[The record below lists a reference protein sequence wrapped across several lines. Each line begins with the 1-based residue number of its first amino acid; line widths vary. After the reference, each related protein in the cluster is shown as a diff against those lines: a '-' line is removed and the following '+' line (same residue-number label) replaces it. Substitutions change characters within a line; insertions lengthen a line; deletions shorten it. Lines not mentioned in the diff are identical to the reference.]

1 MKKRNVLYSLLA
13 LVAMGCG
20 QNFSEPVEM
29 GEGHDDKVVVLQERN
44 PDLPTEWSRRRF
56 PKSRAGFDAIP
67 VNQYMGRAYRVGNS
81 ILGDIENVSF
91 PVVDIERLK
100 EKYPTYITNDYIR
113 TANVNTLSYATFDR
127 YESQSTVNKKV
138 SSGFSLNLGLFK
150 LGRKKTTTERFHTEL
165 IDERESAFG
174 EVEVEV
180 RHMKHEMQTISTAR
194 KRIATNFLHP
204 DFLDVLYNTPMQEI
218 LDEYGVFVITKYYTG
233 GRASALYYGIT
244 KSFQQEQLRETG
256 MNNVINASV
265 VWDTEDTGSG
275 SLEFSPDKDKVE
287 QEIENNNFDEIRY
300 SVTTQGGGYEY
311 EVKSFVG
318 DVAKNELNLTAWFH
332 SLNDENTHVLT
343 GFMDGSLYPI
353 WEFILEENFKLRLND
368 THNGYISST
377 SFEEPFIEIAKV
389 YVRSVGGEKLYKVA
403 PVLHTRHGDLL
414 ILNDKLSQDTDAE
427 LRASQ
432 DEDVFMER
440 AQAIASEKGQYYQCR
455 IEANFSKTITPILRI
470 PLNVDISEFDESRL
484 CKFKNPDTE
493 MWYIYDSGS
502 KVAYSYYFDEYILDM
517 YGMLDWVNSIP
528 EKSISMTSLQQLY
541 RIEGL

>member
-1 MKKRNVLYSLLA
+1 MKKNVLYILLA
-13 LVAMGCG
+13 LLAWGCS
-20 QNFSEPVEM
+20 QDLSDSVEI
-29 GEGHDDKVVVLQERN
+29 ENGHDDKIVVLQQRN
-44 PDLPTEWSRRRF
+44 PELPTEWSRRRF
-56 PKSRAGFDAIP
+56 SKSRANFDAIP
-67 VNQYMGRAYRVGNS
+67 VNQYMGRAYRIGNT

-91 PVVDIERLK
+91 PVIDIERLK

-113 TANVNTLSYATFDR
+113 TANVNTLTYATFDR

-150 LGRKKTTTERFHTEL
+150 LGRKKTTTERFHTQV

-194 KRIATNFLHP
+194 KRIATNFLHQ
-204 DFLDVLYNTPMQEI
+204 DFLDVLYNTPMQDI
-218 LDEYGVFVITKYYTG
+218 LDEYGVFVVTKYYTG
-233 GRASALYYGIT
+233 GRASALYYGKT
-244 KSFQQEQLRETG
+244 KSFQQEQVRETG
-256 MNNVINASV
+256 MNKVINASV

-275 SLEFSPDKDKVE
+275 SLEFGADTGRINKEMKESSFE
-287 QEIENNNFDEIRY
+287 EIQY

-318 DVAKNELNLTAWFH
+318 DISKNELNLTNWFN
-332 SLNDENTHVLT
+332 SLNDESTHVLT
-343 GFMDGSLYPI
+343 GFMDGGLYPI

-377 SFEEPFIEIAKV
+377 SLTEPFIEIAKV

-470 PLNVDISEFDESRL
+470 PLNVDISQLDESRL
-484 CKFKNPDTE
+484 CKFRNPDTE
-493 MWYIYDSGS
+493 MWYIYDSVS
-502 KVAYSYYFDEYILDM
+502 KVAYSYYFDEYILEM
-517 YGMLDWVNSIP
+517 YGMLDWINSIP
-528 EKSISMTSLQQLY
+528 EKNISMTSLQQLY